1 MGTKNYFA
9 VRKLYLTA
17 FPKNERF
24 SIWQL
29 VLMSLHRQVHFEAF
43 YDKHDFIG
51 LVFLAESSEAV
62 YLMFLATVSKKRN
75 QGYGS
80 KILTQL
86 KKRFASKNIV
96 IDIEPVDEKAGNY
109 GQRLKR
115 LSFYEKNGFR
125 QTSDYLVDDGGV
137 FSILTSGS
145 KFNVK
150 KFSHLL
156 KWLSFGLYKFE
167 IK

>member
-1 MGTKNYFA
+1 M
-9 VRKLYLTA
+9 
-17 FPKNERF
+17 
-24 SIWQL
+24 
-29 VLMSLHRQVHFEAF
+29 
-43 YDKHDFIG
+43 
-51 LVFLAESSEAV
+51 
-62 YLMFLATVSKKRN
+62 
-75 QGYGS
+75 
-80 KILTQL
+80 
-86 KKRFASKNIV
+86 SKNIV
-96 IDIEPVDEKAGNY
+96 IDIEHVDEKVGNY

-125 QTSDYLVDDGGV
+125 QTSDYLVDDAGV